1 MEKNKHWKNVIE
13 IKPDGK
19 RGWIGGA
26 YTLAYVYSNKGNF
39 LVKGYIREVEE
50 YLKSLKQKGYKY
62 FVNLSLRHTKSYMM
76 QTNHRDIWKFY
87 KDDDYSIWKPQIKTN
102 KKKWSKW
109 QLYSYDDKKTIMEFK
124 RMPNKWIPEFDKL

>member
-1 MEKNKHWKNVIE
+1 MENKKHWKKVIE

-19 RGWIGGA
+19 RGWSGGA

-50 YLKSLKQKGYKY
+50 YLKTLKQKGYKY
-62 FVNLSLRHTKSYMM
+62 FVNLSLRHTKNYFT

-87 KDDDYSIWKPQIKTN
+87 KDNDYSIWQPQRKHEN
-102 KKKWSKW
+102 KKWDKW
-109 QLYSYDDKKTIMEFK
+109 QLYSYKDKKTIMEFK
-124 RMPNKWIPEFDKL
+124 RIPNKWIPEFDKL